1 MYSMTG
7 FGRSAMEIDGRKI
20 TIELKS
26 VNHRY
31 LDINMRLHRSV
42 SFAEDTIRNILK
54 EKISR
59 GHIDVYLF
67 YENIQEDA
75 KIVETDLNLAKSYFE
90 AVEKIRD
97 TIKNKERISALE
109 IAKMPDVLS
118 VQAKEDDEDA
128 VADLIS
134 RAVTEAVD
142 GLLEMRK
149 HEGDKQKIDFYEKI
163 DLLEELLKNIIEIA
177 PTVVEEYKAKLT
189 ARISELISGTNVEV
203 DPNRLSTE
211 VAIFADKSSIDEE
224 ITRLGSHMHLLK
236 STLDKDEPIGRQL
249 DFIVQEVNREVNTI
263 CSKSSNTDI
272 TKNALEMKNTV
283 EKIREQVQNIE

>member
-7 FGRSAMEIDGRKI
+7 FGRSVLEIDGRKV

-42 SFAEDTIRNILK
+42 SFAEDTIRGILK
-54 EKISR
+54 DKINR

-67 YENIQEDA
+67 YENIQEDV
-75 KIVETDLNLAKSYFE
+75 KIVETDLNLAKSYYE
-90 AVEKIRD
+90 AVEKIRE

-109 IAKMPDVLS
+109 IAKLPDVMT
-118 VQAKEDDEDA
+118 VQAKEDDEE
-128 VADLIS
+128 
-134 RAVTEAVD
+134 AVTELISKAITEAVES
-142 GLLEMRK
+142 LMEMRK
-149 HEGDKQKIDFYEKI
+149 REGEKQKIDFFEKME
-163 DLLEELLKNIIEIA
+163 LLEISLKNIIEIA
-177 PTVVEEYKAKLT
+177 PTVVEEYRTKLT
-189 ARISELISGTNVEV
+189 ARISELLNGTNVEA

-224 ITRLGSHMHLLK
+224 ITRLKSHMHLLK
-236 STLDKDEPIGRQL
+236 ITLDKDEPIGRQL
-249 DFIVQEVNREVNTI
+249 DFVVQEVNREVNTI
-263 CSKSSNTDI
+263 CSKSTNTDI
-272 TKNALEMKNTV
+272 TRNALEMKNNV